1 MRRLERVGG
10 NNRSWIFPPAAAG
23 LAETLSRSIGVSRVT
38 GQILVNRGV
47 RDASTA
53 KRFLQPR
60 LDDLPDPL
68 ALAGMKAAADRL
80 HKALKEDER
89 IALFGDYDV
98 DGTTGTAILAKFFR
112 LVGRDPLIRIPHR
125 MTDGYGLSVAA
136 VDDFA
141 AAGVRVLVT
150 IDCGTNDHDAVER
163 ARSHGMDVIVVD
175 HHESPTRPSAAFALV
190 NPKAD
195 PSYAFKGICSSGIAF
210 KLAFVLARGMGKL
223 SGDAHSRFIFDALAC
238 AVLGTVADVVP
249 LVDENR
255 ILVTYGLTA
264 LAQCPNPGLRAL
276 ADKAG
281 LDGKAITSTDIA
293 FKLAPRLN
301 ALGRLGSAQA
311 IVDLLLTED
320 AARIEDLIRRFE
332 SANRERKVI
341 EDQIFTEAIW
351 KVEESPSMS
360 RDPVL
365 VVADDR
371 WHVGVV
377 GIVAARLVDRYA
389 KPAFVLAVDGDLAKG
404 SGRSM
409 DGFGL
414 HDALESVRDVLVNG
428 GGHARAAGAGVH
440 RDRVDEFRLRINDY
454 AAKSLGGKMPEPS
467 LEVDDE
473 VRLEDVTPALA
484 RELARLEPHGEGNRP
499 PRLVASHV
507 APAGRPR
514 LMGKQQN
521 HVSFHVAGA
530 DGPGLRA
537 VAFGRADWYDSIAS
551 SRTVSLAFRPVI
563 NEWMGKQSVELH
575 VDDMKFA

>member
-1 MRRLERVGG
+1 MRRTERAGVRD
-10 NNRSWIFPPAAAG
+10 RSWVFPPAEPG
-23 LAETLSRSIGVSRVT
+23 LAESISRAAGVSRTT
-38 GQILVNRGV
+38 GQVLVNRGI
-47 RDASTA
+47 RDASAA
-53 KRFLQPR
+53 KKFLQPR

-68 ALAGMKAAADRL
+68 LLAGMKTAADRL
-80 HKALKEDER
+80 HRALREDER

-98 DGTTGTAILAKFFR
+98 DGTSGTAILAKFFR
-112 LVGRDPLIRIPHR
+112 LVGRDPLIRVPHR
-125 MTDGYGLSVAA
+125 MADGYGLNAAA
-136 VDDFA
+136 VAEFA
-141 AAGVRVLVT
+141 AAGAKVLVT
-150 IDCGTNDHDAVER
+150 IDCGTNNHQEVEL
-163 ARSHGMDVIVVD
+163 ARNLGMDVIIVD
-175 HHESPTRPSAAFALV
+175 HHETPTKASAALALV

-195 PSYAFKGICSSGIAF
+195 AGYPFKGVCSSGIAF
-210 KLAFVLARGMGKL
+210 KLAQVLAQGMGRVPGHSKFVL
-223 SGDAHSRFIFDALAC
+223 DAMAC

-255 ILVTYGLTA
+255 ILVSFGLTA
-264 LAQCPNPGLRAL
+264 LEKCSSLGLRAL
-276 ADKAG
+276 AAKAG
-281 LDGKAITSTDIA
+281 LEGKITAMDIA

-320 AARIEDLIRRFE
+320 PERVEELVRRFE

-341 EDQIFTEAIW
+341 EDQIFEEAVRQYEAIP
-351 KVEESPSMS
+351 ERS
-360 RDPVL
+360 REPVI

-377 GIVAARLVDRYA
+377 GIVAARMVDRYA
-389 KPAFVLAVDGDLAKG
+389 RPAFVLAIDGEVAKG
-404 SGRSM
+404 SGRSVE
-409 DGFGL
+409 GFGL
-414 HDALESVRDVLVNG
+414 HEALEAVRDVIVSG

-440 RDRVDEFRLRINDY
+440 RDRVDEFRVRLNEHARK
-454 AAKSLGGKMPEPS
+454 ALGGRLPEPT

-473 VRLEDVTPALA
+473 VKLEDVTPALA
-484 RELARLEPHGEGNRP
+484 RELARLEPHGEGNRA

-521 HVSFHVAGA
+521 HLSFHVAGS

-537 VAFGRADWYDSIAS
+537 VAFGRGDWFDPVAS
-551 SRTVSLAFRPVI
+551 ARTVSLAFRPVI
-563 NEWMGKQSVELH
+563 NEWNGRESVELH